1 MDKKVYRSSIGLM
14 YSLVAILLAAI
25 IAGSFLYIRGD
36 GNMIAISVAY
46 VIAVIAYYFAIV
58 YPVIN
63 TKYILEKDRLEIRCG
78 IYKNEISFQQIL
90 DVYKKDSLGRHPA
103 LSEKMVF
110 IKYRDCSVTNI
121 VGISPKNRDEV
132 IHELQ
137 KVIKE

>member
-1 MDKKVYRSSIGLM
+1 MDKKVYRSDIGMM
-14 YSLVAILLAAI
+14 YSLAAILIAVI
-25 IAGSFLYIRGD
+25 IVGSFLYIRGD
-36 GNMIAISVAY
+36 GNMTAISVAY
-46 VIAVIAYYFAIV
+46 VIAAIAYYFAIV

-110 IKYRDCSVTNI
+110 IKCRDRGVTNI
-121 VGISPKNRDEV
+121 VGISPKNRDEF
-132 IHELQ
+132 IYELQ
-137 KVIKE
+137 KVIS